1 MDPRSDSY
9 GHFFDRKTI
18 DFGFHGEPMDAVKTG
33 MLGNEANIAQAAKM
47 IQQQQVKQVVI
58 DPVIACKGTAHILQ
72 PKSVDALIEYLLPLA
87 DVVTPN
93 LIEAGI
99 LSGMGT

>member
-58 DPVIACKGTAHILQ
+58 DPVIACKGPHIFCSQ
-72 PKSVDALIEYLLPLA
+72 RVW
-87 DVVTPN
+87 
-93 LIEAGI
+93 
-99 LSGMGT
+99 MH